1 MHSHSYGVRIF
12 CKNNIVLIRHSTSV
26 PFIEHYK
33 ATIIVSNNIPRKATI
48 QSVNDKENVVF
59 VFTVGGQENMW
70 RRKKKRCVRIVSI
83 LLNLQ
88 VTPQC
93 KLNHLNDSKH
103 FHICIF
109 IDNFV
114 GNRF

>member
-1 MHSHSYGVRIF
+1 MRCIGFQNGAGNKI
-12 CKNNIVLIRHSTSV
+12 CAL
-26 PFIEHYK
+26 
-33 ATIIVSNNIPRKATI
+33 
-48 QSVNDKENVVF
+48 KE
-59 VFTVGGQENMW
+59 
-70 RRKKKRCVRIVSI
+70 KKRCVRIVSI